1 MSKPPDARTLGT
13 EPPSSL
19 FVPAQSHS
27 TVARETAAKLDAYAR
42 GTTASLQ
49 KFYVAR
55 ERITWEAGLGAGS
68 SGAGSPAVTVA
79 QPPLN
84 DASRDP
90 RLRR

>member
-1 MSKPPDARTLGT
+1 MSKPPDARTLRV

-42 GTTASLQ
+42 GTPASLQ

-55 ERITWEAGLGAGS
+55 ERIAREVGVGAGC
-68 SGAGSPAVTVA
+68 SGAGSPAVA
-79 QPPLN
+79 QAPLN